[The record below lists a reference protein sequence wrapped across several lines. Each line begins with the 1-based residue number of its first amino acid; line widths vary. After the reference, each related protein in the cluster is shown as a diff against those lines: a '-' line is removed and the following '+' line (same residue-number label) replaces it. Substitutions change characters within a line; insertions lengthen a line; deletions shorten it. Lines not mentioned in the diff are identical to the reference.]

1 MSNTSFSTPSDT
13 FSVGALPADGIINDD
28 HVKWAARR
36 FILIYGDEAP
46 EVASNHVRQLDARG
60 KLRTAEMFARVQ
72 EECARLLKKSEMLRK
87 FTVN

>member
-1 MSNTSFSTPSDT
+1 MSNTSFAASSDA
-13 FSVGALPADGIINDD
+13 FSAGAVPADDIINSD

-36 FILIYGDEAP
+36 FILIYGDDAP
-46 EVASNHVRQLDARG
+46 EVASNHVRRLDARG